1 MTGSLWNA
9 NEIANSTAGIASGS
23 WSANSVSIDSRSMS
37 PGALFIALKG
47 PNFDGHEYVAT
58 AIEAGAAGAM
68 IDHRPDGLAAD
79 APVVQVDDTMAGLA
93 ALGGASRNRTSAR
106 IVAVTGSVGK
116 TGTKEALRAALCVQG
131 PTAASESSFNNH
143 WGVPLSLARMDRDAA
158 YGVFEI
164 GMNHPG
170 EIAPLSR
177 MVRPEVSII
186 TTVAPAHIEFFDS
199 IEQIADAKAEIFD
212 GMTGGTAILN
222 RDNAMFDRLSAA
234 AQKAEVE
241 RVLSFGAAEESDAR
255 LISFAAD
262 RLGSNVEAR
271 ISGKPIGYRLNLP
284 GRHHIINSLAVF
296 AAIDALGADLKE
308 AARGLSEL
316 KPLAGR
322 GKRHDIKTGNGIFA
336 VIDESYN
343 ANPASMAASIEALG
357 QLPANRRIAV
367 LGEMRELGA
376 SSEQHHLNLAEIL
389 HDCGIDLVFACGPMT
404 VALIAHLP
412 DAMQGAHAA
421 DSGALL
427 PAVADIVQPGD
438 AIMVKGSLASGMRKI
453 VDGLIALGEPVRQT
467 VNG

>member
-1 MTGSLWNA
+1 MTEALWNA
-9 NEIANSTAGIASGS
+9 AEIANATAGIVSGNWAVDS
-23 WSANSVSIDSRSMS
+23 ISIDSRSIS

-47 PNFDGHEYVAT
+47 PNFDGHDYVT
-58 AIEAGAAGAM
+58 AAFKAGAAGAM
-68 IDHRPDGLAAD
+68 IDRRPDRIAAD

-93 ALGGASRNRTSAR
+93 ALGTASRDRTSAR

-116 TGTKEALRAALCVQG
+116 TGTKEALRAALSVQG

-143 WGVPLSLARMDRDAA
+143 WGVPLSLAQMDRDSA

-222 RDNAMFDRLSAA
+222 RDNTMFDRLSAA
-234 AQKAEVE
+234 AHRANVG
-241 RVLSFGAAEESDAR
+241 RVTSFGAADESDAK

-262 RLGSNVEAR
+262 RQGSNVEAR
-271 ISGKPIGYRLNLP
+271 ISGKQIGYRLNLP

-308 AARGLSEL
+308 AAHGLSGL

-322 GKRHDIKTGNGIFA
+322 GKRHDVNIGNGIFA

-357 QLPANRRIAV
+357 QFSATRRIAV

-376 SSEQHHLNLAEIL
+376 SSEQHHLDLAETL

-412 DAMQGAHAA
+412 EAMQAAHAPN
-421 DSGALL
+421 SVSLL
-427 PAVADIVQPGD
+427 PAVANIVQPGD
-438 AIMVKGSLASGMRKI
+438 AIMVKGSLASDMRKI
-453 VDGLIALGEPVRQT
+453 VDGLIALGEPAHQT
-467 VNG
+467 ATG

>member
-1 MTGSLWNA
+1 MTEALWNA
-9 NEIANSTAGIASGS
+9 VEIAESTEGIASGNWAADS
-23 WSANSVSIDSRSMS
+23 ISIDSRSIF

-47 PNFDGHEYVAT
+47 PNFDGHHYVT
-58 AIEAGAAGAM
+58 AAIKAGAAGAM
-68 IDHRPDGLAAD
+68 IDHRPNDLAAD
-79 APVVQVDDTMAGLA
+79 SPVVQVDDTMAGLA
-93 ALGGASRNRTSAR
+93 ALGAASRDRTSAR
-106 IVAVTGSVGK
+106 VVAVTGSVGK

-164 GMNHPG
+164 GMNRPG

-199 IEQIADAKAEIFD
+199 IEEIADAKAEIFD
-212 GMTGGTAILN
+212 GMTGGIAILN

-234 AQKAEVE
+234 AHRANVG
-241 RVLSFGAAEESDAR
+241 RVTSFGAAEDCDAK

-262 RLGSNVEAR
+262 RQGSNVEAR
-271 ISGKPIGYRLNLP
+271 ISGKRIGYRLNLP

-296 AAIDALGADLKE
+296 AAIDALGVDLKE

-322 GKRHDIKTGNGIFA
+322 GKRHDVKIGDGMFA

-357 QLPANRRIAV
+357 QFPANRRIAV

-376 SSEQHHLNLAEIL
+376 SSEQHHLELSKVL

-412 DAMQGAHAA
+412 DTMQGAHAA
-421 DSGALL
+421 DSDALL
-427 PAVADIVQPGD
+427 PTVADIVRPGD

-453 VDGLIALGEPVRQT
+453 VDGLIALGEPARQT
-467 VNG
+467 VTG